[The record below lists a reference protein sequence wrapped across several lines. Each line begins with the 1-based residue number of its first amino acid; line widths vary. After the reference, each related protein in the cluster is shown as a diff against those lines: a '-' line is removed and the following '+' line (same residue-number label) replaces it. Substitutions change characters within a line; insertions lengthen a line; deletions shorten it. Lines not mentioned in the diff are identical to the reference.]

1 MYLFFTNCCQ
11 KCHIL
16 SESLMLMCFFLFRF
30 FGWLVLV
37 GFKLVVSV
45 LFLSLEKMRS
55 FRSWVLSL
63 AMLSFEVVGGS
74 RSMLITSVVWC
85 L

>member
-16 SESLMLMCFFLFRF
+16 SESLMLMCLILFRS

-37 GFKLVVSV
+37 GLKLVVSV
-45 LFLSLEKMRS
+45 LFLSLEKMRR
-55 FRSWVLSL
+55 FRSWVLSDRCK
-63 AMLSFEVVGGS
+63 AVAKMLVA
-74 RSMLITSVVWC
+74 TSVV
-85 L
+85 